1 MEHIAAFRLVLEQ
14 THVLCF
20 KHFSQKRRGG
30 RTSLKETF
38 VIPFFIFLATG
49 ILMSVATNFSFPSA
63 NYDLHGLPALSK
75 DINNWGIFNANSP
88 DNNDDTY
95 GYVDSTNLYYSPSGH
110 PGVDTLMRDLQAAFP
125 TVRTT
130 HHTIILTVIRLTNVC
145 VIGEHY
151 CGDLPHHGAGQ
162 LRGQYV

>member
-1 MEHIAAFRLVLEQ
+1 MDHISAFRLVLDQ

-49 ILMSVATNFSFPSA
+49 ILMSIATNFHFPSS

-75 DINNWGIFNANSP
+75 AVSNWGIFNANSP
-88 DNNDDTY
+88 ENNDDTY

-110 PGVDTLMRDLQAAFP
+110 PGVDQLMQDLHNAYP
-125 TVRTT
+125 TVSINFK
-130 HHTIILTVIRLTNVC
+130 HIVIST
-145 VIGEHY
+145 
-151 CGDLPHHGAGQ
+151 
-162 LRGQYV
+162 